1 MVRAA
6 LIWADVQHQG
16 EVGLFQ
22 ESRALGEPLERG
34 LTQDDRR
41 MRRGRNGDLGHQSG
55 RRRFGHE
62 AGQHRRVGRA

>member
-16 EVGLFQ
+16 EVDLFQ

-34 LTQDDRR
+34 LTQDESA
-41 MRRGRNGDLGHQSG
+41 NTTSELVCQ
-55 RRRFGHE
+55 
-62 AGQHRRVGRA
+62 QIL